1 MEMTVRDDT
10 KMVEIYLTKAEE
22 NDQALRAKLQKIYDN
37 YKEKK
42 YLVAVFESGDGDLY
56 QDMLDLLAFN
66 KKRMAQKEVERKK
79 AANAAKPSVL
89 EKLRADPAERSPG
102 KKTKRVEPEL

>member
-10 KMVEIYLTKAEE
+10 KMVEIYLTKAEQ
-22 NDQALRAKLQKIYDN
+22 NDQALRAKLQKIYDK

-56 QDMLDLLAFN
+56 QDMLDLLVFN
-66 KKRMAQKEVERKK
+66 RKRMAQKEVEREK

-89 EKLRADPAERSPG
+89 EKLRAQPTERSPG
-102 KKTKRVEPEL
+102 KKKKRMEPEL